1 MQCFWEVVTLFR
13 SNSKRN
19 LWIENSRSDNIRT
32 RCLCLRCLF
41 VSGISWESGTKCEE
55 LVPSFRTRDKEQ
67 RGSPIKEGRGG
78 SLVPYWSSD
87 NAPNH
92 FLLRLPIKGHALCEQ
107 RKLRCFH
114 RPVWL
119 FDFAE
124 ENCPSTGTGK
134 NKFNKYCRHLW
145 FFMFLLVWILVLHVK
160 CTDWDIRLSG
170 FGIYEKGTFSGR
182 DLIPGSYLS
191 LCFIPPSPRYT
202 LVLYECVTCL
212 GKRDP
217 LAPAPKKDHQKNITP
232 GVHPNRVL
240 ILIVKQHGVF
250 LVFLLQ

>member
-32 RCLCLRCLF
+32 RFLF
-41 VSGISWESGTKCEE
+41 VSGIRWESGTKCEE

-67 RGSPIKEGRGG
+67 KGSPIKEGRGG

-170 FGIYEKGTFSGR
+170 SGIYEKGTFSGR
-182 DLIPGSYLS
+182 ELIPGSYLS
-191 LCFIPPSPRYT
+191 LCFIPPSPSYT

-217 LAPAPKKDHQKNITP
+217 LAPVPKKDHQKNITP
-232 GVHPNRVL
+232 GVHPNRVP